1 MMNID
6 LNIWDTHF
14 KYDDNEKD
22 VKKKKKKAETS
33 QHKKM
38 TENVLKSQQ
47 KEKLKSYMSD
57 WTIIRKF
64 QQYSSI
70 WNSLFD

>member
-6 LNIWDTHF
+6 LNIWHTHF

-22 VKKKKKKAETS
+22 VKKKKKAETS

>member
-14 KYDDNEKD
+14 KYDDNE
-22 VKKKKKKAETS
+22 KAETS